1 MQREEIEAFGEK
13 HGFDL
18 TAAVRWLD
26 AEDARVP
33 KVKAW
38 FDPRTSSVQY
48 IVTDPA
54 TNHCV
59 IIDPVL
65 DFDEKSGATGTMN
78 ADAILAYV
86 AREGLTVDWILD
98 THPHADH
105 FSAAQ
110 YLKGKTGAPTA
121 TGAHVTDVQTLWN

>member
-1 MQREEIEAFGEK
+1 MRREEIEAFGRM

-33 KVKAW
+33 KVKGR

-48 IVTDPA
+48 IVADPA
-54 TNHCV
+54 TKRCA

-65 DFDEKSGATGTMN
+65 DFDEKSGGTGT
-78 ADAILAYV
+78 
-86 AREGLTVDWILD
+86 R
-98 THPHADH
+98 
-105 FSAAQ
+105 
-110 YLKGKTGAPTA
+110 APTPSWLMSRRR
-121 TGAHVTDVQTLWN
+121 D